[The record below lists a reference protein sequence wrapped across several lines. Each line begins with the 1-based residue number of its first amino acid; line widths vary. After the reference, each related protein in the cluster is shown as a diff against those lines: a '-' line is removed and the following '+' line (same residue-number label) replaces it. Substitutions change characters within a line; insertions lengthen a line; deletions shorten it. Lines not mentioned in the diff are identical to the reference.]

1 MKTSIVWF
9 RNDLRLHDNEALVS
23 AINNSDQVL
32 PIFVFD
38 EKYWAQSKF
47 GHVRTGS
54 FRTRFI
60 IESIEN
66 LRQNIR
72 AKGGEL
78 MVRSGNPI
86 NIFKNL
92 IEEFEVTAIYTSIEV
107 AHEEIELQNQVE
119 KLNIKTHF
127 YHQASLFHPNDL
139 PFDSEEMPDVFTPFR
154 KKVDKRITVRSTFH
168 SPSKIKTPLFTDPG
182 NIPAFHD
189 LNLEEPQTDDRSAL
203 AFNGG
208 ENAVLDRLQ
217 HYFWNTRELLEY
229 KQKRNGLIG
238 ADYSSKFSPY
248 LAAGCI
254 SPREIYHEVKKF
266 EKEVKSNSSTY
277 WLIFELMWRDF
288 FRFLMV
294 KHKTSI
300 FKITGLWNVHKQ
312 WNEPGSYFEKWKLG
326 KTGVPFIDANMREL
340 LHTGFMSNRGRQNV
354 ASFLAKDLNI
364 DWRYGADWFESQL
377 IDYDVYS
384 NWGNWNYVSGV
395 GSDPRKERRFNIALQ
410 AQKYDKNAEYIK
422 LWVPELNHLDAEKIL
437 NWHNYSGSDRKELAP
452 GYPEMIYISEY
463 WR

>member
-1 MKTSIVWF
+1 MKTSLVWF

-32 PIFVFD
+32 PVFIFD
-38 EKYWAQSKF
+38 DKYWNQSKF

-54 FRTRFI
+54 FKTRFL
-60 IESIEN
+60 IESVEN
-66 LRQNIR
+66 LRQNLR
-72 AKGGEL
+72 AKSGEL

-86 NIFKNL
+86 DIVKNL
-92 IEEFEVTAIYTSIEV
+92 IHEFEVSAIYTSAEV
-107 AHEEIELQNQVE
+107 AQEEKTLQNQLSDLDIE
-119 KLNIKTHF
+119 THF
-127 YHQASLFHPNDL
+127 YHQASLFHPDDL
-139 PFDSEEMPDVFTPFR
+139 PFNSNEIPDVFTPFR
-154 KKVDKRITVRSTFH
+154 KKVDKKIEVREPH
-168 SPSKIKTPLFTDPG
+168 QAPSEIKTPLFTNPG
-182 NIPAFHD
+182 NVPDFEE
-189 LNLEEPQTDDRSAL
+189 LGLEEPKTDDRTAL

-208 ENAVLDRLQ
+208 ENAALQRLN
-217 HYFWNTRELLEY
+217 HYFWETRELLHY

-254 SPREIYHEVKKF
+254 SPRKIYYEVKKF
-266 EKEVKSNSSTY
+266 EQEVKSNSSTY

-300 FKITGLWNVHKQ
+300 FKITGLWNVRKEWQ
-312 WNEPGSYFEKWKLG
+312 KPNELFEKWKLG
-326 KTGVPFIDANMREL
+326 QTGIPFIDANMREL
-340 LHTGFMSNRGRQNV
+340 LYTGFMSNRGRQNV

-395 GSDPRKERRFNIALQ
+395 GSDPRKERRFNIAVQ

-422 LWVPELNHLDAEKIL
+422 LWVPELNHLDAESIL
-437 NWHNYSGSDRKELAP
+437 TWHNYSGSDQKEMAP
-452 GYPEMIYISEY
+452 DYPKMIYKNEY